1 MKTIDNKFEI
11 GEECYTYAR
20 ENVEVVCPVCQGTK
34 KILYNGY
41 EIPCKQCN
49 TIGKIV
55 CKQTVATP
63 HKVKIRRIVASI
75 WDNVT
80 TIKYKV
86 DSIGEYINIR
96 NRGESS
102 LFKTGYIFYNCL
114 LPFQQGILRHFFD
127 IFDRLSQLD
136 PNPWLNTYQSNR
148 P

>member
-20 ENVEVVCPVCQGTK
+20 ENVENICPVCQGTK
-34 KILYNGY
+34 KILYSGY

-49 TIGKIV
+49 TTGKIV
-55 CKQTVATP
+55 GKQTVVAP
-63 HKVKIRRIVASI
+63 HKVRIRRIVASI

-86 DSIGEYINIR
+86 DSVNNYINVR

-102 LFKTGYIFYNCL
+102 LFKTFEECEQKCKEINHGESGAAF
-114 LPFQQGILRHFFD
+114 
-127 IFDRLSQLD
+127 
-136 PNPWLNTYQSNR
+136 
-148 P
+148 